1 MLLEEDCTH
10 SIIIQSSDV
19 GGGGW
24 VLSLLLFSKGATIE
38 VGPHCFC

>member
-1 MLLEEDCTH
+1 MLEEEDCTH

-19 GGGGW
+19 GGW

-38 VGPHCFC
+38 FGPHCFC